1 MSIDKTNIVR
11 LFYFLMRSH
20 KIGLFSLIVLLL
32 ASNTIDAQNSEN
44 SGLLNDQIDMLM
56 NKVES
61 AGELNDSEIERL
73 GLLHY
78 QRGLTYKALYLFSID
93 ASLMALENLENN
105 YGISTESHFYDL
117 LHIRKYHFL
126 NNRSSAEA
134 ISENHDDHEQYLHW
148 QFSADLTPDF
158 TEKSHIVAN
167 WYRNPERDMVC
178 SAISDR
184 DLNEF
189 CNVFNHT
196 ISDFD
201 EYLQGERMIRDFM
214 PVSRD
219 ELIDYSH
226 TELISFVDNF
236 HAHWIYD
243 FSVSFWLLDSI
254 DSTQRILPLFES
266 RKWNKVTRF
275 RDSSN
280 NVRSRIIYEI
290 AEILVADQAAMSL
303 DPFVD
308 LLSFDA
314 HDNQARWIFT
324 VNSLLEGVNMEALK
338 EYLVQSDYRRIINQ
352 RNSRQA
358 IQIAEILIRAQKTIS
373 ARDIL
378 SRYLPQSGSYNLR
391 TYGAQR
397 LALSA
402 HFNFASSGIGGEN
415 VAKTQLSEFQHQF
428 PTIMPLYFLVQL
440 ATERE
445 PGNPN
450 DLIQTN

>member
-11 LFYFLMRSH
+11 LFHFLMRSH

-32 ASNTIDAQNSEN
+32 ASNTVGAQNNEN
-44 SGLLNDQIDMLM
+44 SGLLNDQIDMLI

-61 AGELNDSEIERL
+61 GGALNDTEIERL
-73 GLLHY
+73 GRLHY
-78 QRGLTYKALYLFSID
+78 QRGLAYKALYLFSID
-93 ASLMALENLENN
+93 ASLRALENLENN
-105 YGISTESHFYDL
+105 YGISTESHVYDL

-126 NNRSSAEA
+126 NNRSSAET
-134 ISENHDDHEQYLHW
+134 ISENHSDKEQFLHW
-148 QFSADLTPDF
+148 QFSTALTPDL
-158 TEKSHIVAN
+158 TEKSHIAAK
-167 WYRNPERDMVC
+167 WYRNPERDIDC

-219 ELIDYSH
+219 ELIEYSH
-226 TELISFVDNF
+226 TELIGFVDNF

-266 RKWNKVTRF
+266 RKWNEVTRF
-275 RDSSN
+275 RDTSN

-290 AEILVADQAAMSL
+290 AEILAAAQTAKNL
-303 DPFVD
+303 EPFED
-308 LLSFDA
+308 LLNFDA
-314 HDNQARWIFT
+314 YDNQTRWIFT
-324 VNSLLEGVNMEALK
+324 VNPLLEGVNIEALK
-338 EYLVQSDYRRIINQ
+338 NHLVQSDYRRIFNQ
-352 RNSRQA
+352 RNTRQA
-358 IQIAEILIRAQKTIS
+358 IQIAEILIRTQKTIS

-378 SRYLPQSGSYNLR
+378 SRYLPQSDSYNLR

-402 HFNFASSGIGGEN
+402 HFNFTSGGIGGEN

-428 PTIMPLYFLVQL
+428 PTIMPLYLLVQL

-445 PGNPN
+445 AGNPN